1 MDQRGRAVSLLL
13 RLTALLVLT
22 WAVAILALQG
32 YIMAAEQLS
41 PQVRAIANGLAVAN
55 LALAYVFWHGAHDP
69 AANRAA
75 VYGAMI
81 LLALK
86 LVNDLY
92 ELLVLKLPAQWAAIS
107 LADLVVSLAFLVGI
121 LEALPRMVKADR
133 GKEG

>member
-13 RLTALLVLT
+13 RLTALLMLAWAIVL
-22 WAVAILALQG
+22 LALQG
-32 YIMAAEQLS
+32 YIIAAEQLS
-41 PQVRAIANGLAVAN
+41 PQVRALANGLTVAN

-69 AANRAA
+69 VANRAA

-92 ELLVLKLPAQWAAIS
+92 ELLVLLPPRWAAIS
-107 LADLVVSLAFLVGI
+107 LADLVISLAFLVGI
-121 LEALPRMVKADR
+121 LEALPRVVKAGG